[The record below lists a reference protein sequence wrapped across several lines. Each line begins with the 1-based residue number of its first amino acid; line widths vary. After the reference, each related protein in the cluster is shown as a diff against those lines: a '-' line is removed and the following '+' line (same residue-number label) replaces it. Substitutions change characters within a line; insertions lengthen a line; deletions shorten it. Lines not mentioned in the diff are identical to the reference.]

1 MKALHTAWINA
12 EQWVDRYNTL
22 LAAGQANAD
31 CAAMRAELDDLFD
44 DIIGAIKDQP
54 RSNVLRW
61 RRNRTAHP
69 VCVANDMALLHRW
82 LEAR

>member
-1 MKALHTAWINA
+1 MKAMRSAWINV
-12 EQWVDRYNTL
+12 EQWVDRYNIL

-31 CAAMRAELDDLFD
+31 CGAMRAELDDLFD
-44 DIIGAIKDQP
+44 DIIGAIEDRP

-61 RRNRTAHP
+61 RRNWTAHP
-69 VCVANDMALLHRW
+69 VSIANDMDLLHRW